1 MPAKKSTNP
10 EASYAAREKLLM
22 SKIERARL
30 AIAEHEGEL
39 ANYLTQRRELDAQ
52 IQQAGSSSQ
61 RAQLQYA
68 RTVICDEVEGTQ
80 LMLSDVRVELV
91 QVQAQLDALHNQREL
106 LPVLAAR
113 VAAYQRAQAEL
124 LTSLDELLA
133 GLADAAAQGVRV
145 AIQGLAVGGGAAT
158 ANHRLDLLP
167 LRALPVLT
175 VDAAGAIHCRHVAVA
190 NFCQADLTQEVAA

>member
-1 MPAKKSTNP
+1 
-10 EASYAAREKLLM
+10 M

-91 QVQAQLDALHNQREL
+91 QVQAQLDALHQQRDLLPSVGAAVARWSSAQAEMLQAADEL
-106 LPVLAAR
+106 LAALQQADQAGCRIACQRLLPGGGTGLIQSRSDLGLARQLIGLSMDESGVLSAKHVVTVLAAR
-113 VAAYQRAQAEL
+113 HDL
-124 LTSLDELLA
+124 
-133 GLADAAAQGVRV
+133 VR
-145 AIQGLAVGGGAAT
+145 
-158 ANHRLDLLP
+158 
-167 LRALPVLT
+167 
-175 VDAAGAIHCRHVAVA
+175 
-190 NFCQADLTQEVAA
+190 EVAA